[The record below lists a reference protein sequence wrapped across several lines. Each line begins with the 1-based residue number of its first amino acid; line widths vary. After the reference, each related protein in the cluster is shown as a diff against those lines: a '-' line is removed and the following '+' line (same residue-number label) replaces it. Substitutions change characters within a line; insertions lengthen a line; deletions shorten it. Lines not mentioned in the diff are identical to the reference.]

1 MKAYVINLAHA
12 TERWELIKKHLR
24 GLSISYSRIEGVYGK
39 ELPMPLQNYNERKYR
54 ILHGKTTNTGELGC
68 YFSHLKALEDF
79 LNSSDSHALIL
90 EDDIEPPSNIM
101 NLIDRALS
109 YCKYWN
115 LLRLTSFTP
124 GEHLAFAEIGNGYNL
139 SYNLK
144 VLKNTGAYVIDRWA
158 AECVLQKMQPMFLP
172 YDVALDREWHYGFKT
187 ACISP
192 LPIRLNMDLPG
203 QIPSARKIRFYR
215 TTTFHLFHLLTHI
228 ERRWYRRRFYNETT
242 REIKSK

>member
-1 MKAYVINLAHA
+1 MGRNFQCPCKIIMKENIEFFMGKQPIQESWAVTLVISSP
-12 TERWELIKKHLR
+12 K
-24 GLSISYSRIEGVYGK
+24 
-39 ELPMPLQNYNERKYR
+39 
-54 ILHGKTTNTGELGC
+54 
-68 YFSHLKALEDF
+68 DF
-79 LNSSDSHALIL
+79 LDSSDSHALIL

-124 GEHLAFAEIGNGYNL
+124 GEHLAFAEIGDGYNL

-158 AECVLQKMQPMFLP
+158 AQCLLQKMQPMFLP

-187 ACISP
+187 AVY
-192 LPIRLNMDLPG
+192 RLC
-203 QIPSARKIRFYR
+203 PSD
-215 TTTFHLFHLLTHI
+215 
-228 ERRWYRRRFYNETT
+228 
-242 REIKSK
+242 

>member
-1 MKAYVINLAHA
+1 MVASPKKGKSSGIEGICYKFSSCNGG
-12 TERWELIKKHLR
+12 WELIKKHLR

-68 YFSHLKALEDF
+68 YFSHLKALKDF

-115 LLRLTSFTP
+115 ILRLTSFTP

-144 VLKNTGAYVIDRWA
+144 VLKNTGAYVTDRWA

-192 LPIRLNMDLPG
+192 LPIRLNMDLQG
-203 QIPSARKIRFYR
+203 KSRRKKDPV
-215 TTTFHLFHLLTHI
+215 LSD
-228 ERRWYRRRFYNETT
+228 YNLSSVSFTY
-242 REIKSK
+242 SY